1 MGNLN
6 LLYVEDDKEALADV
20 VFLLKK
26 SFAKIYTAEDGEE
39 GLQSF
44 KNNSIDVALLD
55 INIPKI
61 SGLELATKIRELDE
75 NIPILFLTAHSETP
89 KLLNAISLRAISYII
104 KPFDID
110 ELKNSIYKA
119 VKIVNKD
126 KVINNKVS
134 LSNNFYWDSYRTE
147 LYYKKE
153 IVSLTK
159 NEILLIKKL
168 CENRNIILSA
178 EELGKMIFPE
188 KKIEVNS
195 IVQMLSRLKN
205 KINKTTNEKL
215 SFIDNIYGRGYRIK

>member
-1 MGNLN
+1 MENLN
-6 LLYVEDDKEALADV
+6 LLYVEDDIEALEDV

-26 SFAKIYTAEDGEE
+26 SFSKIYTANNGEE

-44 KNNSIDVALLD
+44 KDNSIDVALLD

-61 SGLELATKIRELDE
+61 NGLKLASKIRELDE
-75 NIPILFLTAHSETP
+75 KIPILFLTAHSETP
-89 KLLNAISLRAISYII
+89 KLLNAINLRVISYII

-119 VKIVNKD
+119 IKLVNKD
-126 KVINNKVS
+126 KVISNKVL
-134 LSNNFYWDSYRTE
+134 LSTDFYWDIYRTE
-147 LYYKKE
+147 LFYKKE

-178 EELGKMIFPE
+178 EELGKMIFPG
-188 KKIEVNS
+188 KKFETNS

-205 KINKTTNEKL
+205 KITKITDDN
-215 SFIDNIYGRGYRIK
+215 SFFIDNIYGRGYRIK